1 MRNKDKKLQQV
12 KRILS
17 DETLST
23 PRSGDVAFPY
33 GLRTASTESLLT
45 PSVNTPSSIT
55 TRRKVVIV
63 AVFNEL
69 FFLIL
74 QLFQHSL
81 LFLVTKARLSTY
93 D

>member
-45 PSVNTPSSIT
+45 PSINTPSSIT

-63 AVFNEL
+63 AVFNNL
-69 FFLIL
+69 FFLII
-74 QLFQHSL
+74 QFQQTL
-81 LFLVTKARLSTY
+81 LGHKSHK
-93 D
+93 

>member
-33 GLRTASTESLLT
+33 GLRTASTDSLLT

-63 AVFNEL
+63 AVLTSYSF
-69 FFLIL
+69 
-74 QLFQHSL
+74 
-81 LFLVTKARLSTY
+81 
-93 D
+93 